1 MRDSK
6 EVKEWHNA
14 RGIFWGTTFDGPDA
28 VTMAK
33 AAWPGNLSVH
43 LANEHRVDS
52 DKVRGYE
59 QMAHMT
65 AHTEG
70 RFRPGQEH
78 YHAPQGEKV
87 GPE

>member
-1 MRDSK
+1 MTNLTDADRK
-6 EVKEWHNA
+6 RWHNE
-14 RGIFWGTTFDGPDA
+14 RGIFWGTPFSGPDP

-43 LANEHRVDS
+43 LANEHRVNS
-52 DKVRGYE
+52 DLVPGYE
-59 QMAHMT
+59 QMA

-70 RFRPGQEH
+70 RFSHGQEH